1 MAIKKTNETT
11 AMSLPAAQLL
21 NQFSAIVGESYA
33 VRNAADKAPF
43 LVEPRNRYHGATP
56 LVLKPNTV
64 DQIQA
69 ILKLANETGTAIVP
83 QGGNTG
89 LVGGQVPDGS
99 GHQIILSL
107 VRMNGIRA
115 VDPVGNTIDVEAG
128 ASLLRVREAAE
139 AVDRLFPLS
148 LASEGS
154 CTIGG
159 NISTNAG
166 GAGVVAYGGMRD
178 LVLGLEVV
186 LADGRLWRNMRHLR
200 KDNTG
205 YDFRGL
211 FVGAEGTL
219 GVVTAAVLK
228 LFARPRSVATAF
240 VAVRDP
246 AAALALL
253 TAMQTQS
260 LGTLTAFELMPRFGV
275 ELAVKHD
282 SGARDPLATVYEWY
296 VLIELSSG
304 AETGMD
310 AVMEAQLGDAMEK
323 GIVLDAVLAASSEQA
338 KALWRPRESMSDV
351 QGREGGSIKHDVSVP
366 VASVASFL
374 AEAMPAVER
383 FSPGAR
389 VLPFGHVAD
398 GNIHF
403 NVSEPVGGD
412 TSAFL
417 AQWDAMNNLVHEIV
431 ARYDGSI
438 SAEHGIGQS
447 KRDLLPGVKTA
458 VEMDLMR
465 ATKAMLDPR
474 GILNPGK
481 VL

>member
-1 MAIKKTNETT
+1 MTPPT
-11 AMSLPAAQLL
+11 ADLL
-21 NQFSAIVGESYA
+21 ARFTAIVGDAYA
-33 VRNAADKAPF
+33 VRDRNDQQAY
-43 LVEPRNRYHGATP
+43 LVEPRDRYFGAAS
-56 LVLKPNTV
+56 LVLRPRSV
-64 DQIQA
+64 EEVQA
-69 ILKLANETGTAIVP
+69 ILKLANETRTAIVP

-99 GHQIILSL
+99 GHAIVLSL
-107 VRMNGIRA
+107 ARMNTIRA
-115 VDPVGNTIDVEAG
+115 IDPSGNTIDVEAG
-128 ASLLRVREAAE
+128 VTLLRVRQAAE
-139 AVDRLFPLS
+139 AANRLFPLS

-159 NISTNAG
+159 NIGTNAG
-166 GAGVVAYGGMRD
+166 GTGVIAYGNMRD

-211 FVGAEGTL
+211 FVGSEGTL

-228 LFARPRSVATAF
+228 LFPRPRSIATAF
-240 VAVRDP
+240 VAVPDP
-246 AAALALL
+246 TAALALL
-253 TAMQTQS
+253 GMAQAQGG
-260 LGTLTAFELMPRFGV
+260 GTVTAFELMPRVGL

-282 SGARDPLATVYEWY
+282 PGSRDPLATPYDWY

-304 AETGMD
+304 AEAGVD
-310 AVMEAQLGDAMEK
+310 ATMETLLGEAMER
-323 GIVLDAVLAASSEQA
+323 GLMLDAVLASSIEQA

-366 VASVASFL
+366 VSSVADFL
-374 AEAMPAVER
+374 AEAIPAVER
-383 FSPGAR
+383 FLPGSR
-389 VLPFGHVAD
+389 VVPFGHVGD

-403 NVSEPVGGD
+403 NVSQPVGGD
-412 TSAFL
+412 KAAFL
-417 AQWDAMNNLVHEIV
+417 ARWEDLNAVVHAIV
-431 ARYDGSI
+431 ARFQGSI

-447 KRDLLPGVKTA
+447 KRSLLPSVKDA
-458 VEMDLMR
+458 VEMDVMH
-465 ATKAMLDPR
+465 AAKAMFDPN

-481 VL
+481 LL

>member
-1 MAIKKTNETT
+1 
-11 AMSLPAAQLL
+11 MSLPAAQLL
-21 NQFSAIVGESYA
+21 TQFSAIVGEGYA
-33 VRNAADKAPF
+33 VREAADQAPF

-64 DQIQA
+64 DQVQA

-99 GHQIILSL
+99 GHQIVLSL
-107 VRMNGIRA
+107 ARLNGIRA
-115 VDPVGNTIDVEAG
+115 IDPAGNTIDVEAG
-128 ASLLRVREAAE
+128 VSLLRVREAAE

-159 NISTNAG
+159 NIGTNAG

-186 LADGRLWRNMRHLR
+186 LADGRLWRNMRRLR

-211 FVGAEGTL
+211 FVGSEGTL

-228 LFARPRSVATAF
+228 LVARPRSVATAF
-240 VAVRDP
+240 VAVPDP

-260 LGTLTAFELMPRFGV
+260 LGTLTAFELMPRFGI

-282 SGARDPLATVYEWY
+282 PGARDPLATAYEWY
-296 VLIELSSG
+296 VLIELSSN
-304 AETGMD
+304 AETGTD
-310 AVMEAQLGDAMEK
+310 AVLEAQLGEAMEQ
-323 GIVLDAVLAASSEQA
+323 GVVLDAVLAASSEQA
-338 KALWRPRESMSDV
+338 KGLWRPRESMSDV

-366 VASVASFL
+366 VASVAQFL
-374 AEAMPAVER
+374 AEAIPAVER
-383 FSPGAR
+383 FLPGAR
-389 VLPFGHVAD
+389 VLPFGHLAD

-403 NVSEPVGGD
+403 NVSEPSGGD

-417 AQWDAMNNLVHEIV
+417 AQWDAMNSLVHEIV
-431 ARYDGSI
+431 ARYGGSI

-458 VEMDLMR
+458 VEMELMR